1 MPQTTQI
8 FSDITA
14 IDTSLQLVVELELKA
29 YDADYCA
36 QLNGVIIAAPFTRFL
51 FDLLS
56 PIDFSIELYSGRLEI
71 VKLII
76 NDLEVLPIYLNQATP
91 QTSFLDKPITWNF
104 QIHQPFYQWYHTI
117 SGQGFI
123 A

>member
-1 MPQTTQI
+1 MFQIMQT

-14 IDTSLQLVVELELKA
+14 IDTSLQLVVELELKV
-29 YDADYCA
+29 YDAEYTA
-36 QLNGVIIAAPFTRFL
+36 QLNGVNVVAPSTRFL

-56 PIDFSIELYSGRLEI
+56 PIDFTIALTSGKLEI
-71 VKLII
+71 AKLTI
-76 NDLEVLPIYLNQATP
+76 NDLEVLPLYLNQAAP
-91 QTSFLDKPITWNF
+91 QTNFLDTPTNWRFRID
-104 QIHQPFYQWYHTI
+104 QPFYQWYHCI